1 MCVDWCLHCFF
12 GGPFRNY
19 QLRLLGFE
27 ESKEYD
33 KDSIQDDEHFIGIL
47 CFCQKEVRCAE
58 LLCYFT
64 TFKRTHCALGF
75 HCHTQPQH
83 RRRGLIKALMQIAV
97 CLLPVFKQRVVM
109 AVNPST
115 PFVIGCQSINPIVFH
130 SMQTSLGCTIKQ
142 EDTYALS
149 MRKIRLKCDVHPPPL
164 PTAYDEDTVHRLDGA
179 IRKMFNTDTFLS
191 QVPLLSIEAIH
202 ACSNKVL
209 VNRVLRDQFQKH
221 CAEYKKAFGNKH
233 FIQKMQDHEDVTLVH
248 ESLCTN
254 SAFNIAGNEME
265 VCAFVQKHLLH
276 TLCWS
281 VCWRSVLSLLPNWFV
296 VDILRNGLHYQF
308 QL

>member
-1 MCVDWCLHCFF
+1 MCVLFKINVIHNRFRSHNKNFSIIELVHHQARQSKTKQDKRMCIDQCLHCFF

-75 HCHTQPQH
+75 HCHTHPHH

-130 SMQTSLGCTIKQ
+130 SMQTSLGCTMKQ
-142 EDTYALS
+142 EDTYALV

-164 PTAYDEDTVHRLDGA
+164 PTEY
-179 IRKMFNTDTFLS
+179 
-191 QVPLLSIEAIH
+191 PL
-202 ACSNKVL
+202 
-209 VNRVLRDQFQKH
+209 RV
-221 CAEYKKAFGNKH
+221 YK
-233 FIQKMQDHEDVTLVH
+233 
-248 ESLCTN
+248 
-254 SAFNIAGNEME
+254 
-265 VCAFVQKHLLH
+265 
-276 TLCWS
+276 
-281 VCWRSVLSLLPNWFV
+281 
-296 VDILRNGLHYQF
+296 
-308 QL
+308 